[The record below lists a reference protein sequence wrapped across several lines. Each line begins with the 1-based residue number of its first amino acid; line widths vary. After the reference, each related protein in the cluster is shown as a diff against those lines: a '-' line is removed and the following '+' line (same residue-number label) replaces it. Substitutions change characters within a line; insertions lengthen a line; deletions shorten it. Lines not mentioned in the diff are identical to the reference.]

1 MKKGRL
7 KFQTTFVLVNNK
19 IFRKKIVYYF
29 TLLFKLLGFDY
40 LLLPKILFKLLGFD
54 YLLLPKIKD
63 NTAKTKKQINRILA
77 IPAALPAMPP
87 KPRKAAMMAMTK
99 KTTA

>member
-29 TLLFKLLGFDY
+29 TL
-40 LLLPKILFKLLGFD
+40 LFKLLGFD